1 VKTTLITVLLF
12 SFLALWLPAADGQSQ
27 SEMNRQADADFAT
40 ADAGLNKAYQKLVA
54 KMDAPGVAKLK
65 AAQRAWIAFRDAQA
79 ELEADMEARGG
90 SMAPMIYAG
99 VRAGLTKARTKELE
113 KLLKDNAN

>member
-1 VKTTLITVLLF
+1 MTKT
-12 SFLALWLPAADGQSQ
+12 DQQ
-27 SEMNRQADADFAT
+27 
-40 ADAGLNKAYQKLVA
+40 GL
-54 KMDAPGVAKLK
+54 AKLT

-90 SMAPMIYAG
+90 SLAPMIYAG